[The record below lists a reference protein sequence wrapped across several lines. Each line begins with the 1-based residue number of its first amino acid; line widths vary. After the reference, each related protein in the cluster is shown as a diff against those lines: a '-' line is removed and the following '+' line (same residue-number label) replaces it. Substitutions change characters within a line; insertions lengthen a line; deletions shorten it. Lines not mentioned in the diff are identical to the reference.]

1 MASPYKLSQEML
13 SGTSPVGMN
22 RTSAP
27 PGPNMYDGGPF
38 TKVGMNTQPYNNQ
51 RLAEQNM
58 QQRMGEA
65 LPQAQADAIM
75 GVRKEQLIENNAQ
88 NKAIALREDRKA
100 TMLEVI
106 GAPAI
111 QEMANKT
118 PIEMQ
123 KMRQDMAVGK
133 ASAMGINPD
142 LVA

>member
-13 SGTSPVGMN
+13 SGTSPAGMD

-27 PGPNMYDGGPF
+27 KGPNMYDGGPF

-51 RLAEQNM
+51 RLADQNM

-75 GVRKEQLIENNAQ
+75 GVRKNQLLQDNAEYKTVQ
-88 NKAIALREDRKA
+88 LREDRKA
-100 TMLEVI
+100 LMLEAL
-106 GAPAI
+106 GSQAI
-111 QEMANKT
+111 RELGMKT
-118 PIEMQ
+118 PIEMETIR
-123 KMRQDMAVGK
+123 KHLAIGK
-133 ASAMGINPD
+133 ASAMGINTD